1 MANKVLEHKNYA
13 QVELNNCAFR
23 RDGRIVADCIAT
35 MVIQNG
41 MLALVD
47 RVKKTAKPA
56 TSVPTANEQA
66 VLVYNAEHS
75 PASTFNRLC
84 DYVSQAGDG
93 IRGGLLSV
101 GDVFTTNAV
110 MYDDTKY
117 ANISKISDALKAG
130 TPVYAIGGDEAG
142 AGFWLITNAVTGT
155 PTVTGIVKEV
165 TTTPDGYPALKIV
178 ITKA

>member
-1 MANKVLEHKNYA
+1 MANKILEHKNYS

-23 RDGRIVADCIAT
+23 RDGRIVADCLAT
-35 MVIQNG
+35 QVIQNG

-56 TSVPTANEQA
+56 TTAPTANEQA
-66 VLVYNAEHS
+66 VLVYNAEHN

-84 DYVSQAGDG
+84 DYVTQAGEG
-93 IRGGLLSV
+93 VRGGLLSV
-101 GDVFTTNAV
+101 GDVFTTNAA
-110 MYDDTKY
+110 MFDDAAYPT
-117 ANISKISDALKAG
+117 ISKITDALKAG
-130 TPVYAIGGDEAG
+130 TPVYAVGGDSTG
-142 AGFWLITNAVTGT
+142 AGFWLIKSAVTGT

-165 TTTPDGYPALKIV
+165 TTTPDGYPAVKIV